1 MFLIRI
7 SPASI
12 ARLQLVQK
20 AANRFLTS
28 TSKREHITS
37 ILTSLYWLAVCLQ
50 IHLTF
55 LFLFFFACL
64 FVLFLW
70 FYVLQIGTICG
81 CSSKTVE
88 SFAIAHETCSFIFKS
103 FLKTL
108 FYFLTFDLVSFVD
121 YEFYVPLLCAFI
133 ITFYSLYASLELLL
147 SGLFLSYRFGFVVWS
162 DLFFFKCFIKKVI

>member
-7 SPASI
+7 SPAST

-20 AANRFLTS
+20 AANRFLTG
-28 TSKREHITS
+28 TSKRGRITS

-55 LFLFFFACL
+55 FFSACL
-64 FVLFLW
+64 FVWFLW

-147 SGLFLSYRFGFVVWS
+147 SGLFLSYRFGFVGWS
-162 DLFFFKCFIKKVI
+162 DLFFLNAL

>member
-1 MFLIRI
+1 M
-7 SPASI
+7 
-12 ARLQLVQK
+12 
-20 AANRFLTS
+20 
-28 TSKREHITS
+28 
-37 ILTSLYWLAVCLQ
+37 
-50 IHLTF
+50 
-55 LFLFFFACL
+55 
-64 FVLFLW
+64 
-70 FYVLQIGTICG
+70 
-81 CSSKTVE
+81 E
-88 SFAIAHETCSFIFKS
+88 SFAIAHETSSFIFES